1 VDVIDGERFHRE
13 GRPFYQAP
21 PGDAVPGWANVK
33 RAGGMA
39 RVAYEPNHP
48 NPAESGSRAGRG
60 RTVSTWLACERAG
73 DGEGL
78 LTAPLRLL
86 VDVALDPGAS
96 IGLHVHDATEEV
108 WYVLDG
114 TLTITLA
121 APGGAETTA
130 ELRRG
135 DLCATRLGQAHTGV
149 AGAAGARVLVI
160 DVAA

>member
-21 PGDAVPGWANVK
+21 VGDEGPGWATVK

-39 RVAYEPNHP
+39 RVAEEPNHP
-48 NPAESGSRAGRG
+48 NPAESGSRAGLGRG
-60 RTVSTWLACERAG
+60 
-73 DGEGL
+73 
-78 LTAPLRLL
+78 
-86 VDVALDPGAS
+86 
-96 IGLHVHDATEEV
+96 V

-114 TLTITLA
+114 TLTVTIV
-121 APGGAETTA
+121 APGGTEATA
-130 ELRRG
+130 ELRPG

-160 DVAA
+160 DVAV